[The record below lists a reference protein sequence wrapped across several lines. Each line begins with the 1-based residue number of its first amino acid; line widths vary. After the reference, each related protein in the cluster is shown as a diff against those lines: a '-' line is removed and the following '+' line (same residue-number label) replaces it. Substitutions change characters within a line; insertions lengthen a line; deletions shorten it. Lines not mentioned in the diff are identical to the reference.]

1 MKKGSLVLQK
11 AVKQFYNIRKQRPRR
26 NWSMS
31 GHPRYQPKELQ
42 PFLGYDMWAA
52 WLILVEWCWM
62 LTLAKIGVIPR
73 SDAKYLTNE
82 RLYRLLRLITT
93 TRQDE
98 VEKITHH
105 DIIALLELMRKYLP
119 KCLHRWLHYGAT
131 SYDIINT
138 AYALQLRFV
147 FQKVFQQKIKEV
159 DALWRKHIA
168 RTAKILQAGR
178 THLQT
183 AMPVTI
189 GFWLS
194 NLHNRFIT
202 SARNALELSSKVPGK
217 FTGAVGTSAPLRALI
232 RSKKGEQVV
241 MDMLGLPQ
249 ADVTTQITPPEP
261 TFRFYAEMVP
271 LSGAM
276 ANLGEDVRILQASQF
291 GEIISASST
300 SSAMPHKT
308 ANPIAAEN
316 DAGMHVSVI
325 AEFMKPLL
333 TLVSDLQRD
342 LRWSN
347 VMRDYCG
354 VMIYTFQQLKTTERI
369 LKTMKINEKRCLE
382 NFNVAGHL
390 VVADLLHLA
399 LQGEGYPDTHH
410 LVNKV
415 IAPAAGKS
423 GDYLSIELENY
434 LATNPDR
441 RLERA
446 WEKISD
452 KVIYLLHNPHKY
464 LGDAI
469 KIAEREANNKL

>member
-11 AVKQFYNIRKQRPRR
+11 AVNQFYAIRKQRPHR
-26 NWSMS
+26 NWFMP
-31 GHPRYQPKELQ
+31 GNPRYQPDELQ

-62 LTLAKIGVIPR
+62 LTLAKIGVMPR

-82 RLYRLLRLITT
+82 RFYRLLSLITT

-138 AYALQLRFV
+138 AYALQLRLV
-147 FQKVFQQKIKEV
+147 FQKVFVQKIKEV

-168 RTAKILQAGR
+168 RTARILQAGR

-202 SARNALELSSKVPGK
+202 SARHALEFSSKVPGK

-232 RSKKGEQVV
+232 RSKKGELVV
-241 MDMLGLPQ
+241 MNMLGLPQ
-249 ADVTTQITPPEP
+249 AEVTTQITPPEP
-261 TFRFYAEMVP
+261 TFRFYSEMV
-271 LSGAM
+271 LFSGAM
-276 ANLGEDVRILQASQF
+276 ASLGEDVRILQASQF

-316 DAGMHVSVI
+316 VAGMHISVI

-342 LRWSN
+342 LRWSS

-354 VMIYTFQQLKTTERI
+354 IMVYTFQQLKTTERI
-369 LKTMKINEKRCLE
+369 LKSMKINEKRCLE
-382 NFNVAGHL
+382 NFDVAGHL

-423 GDYLSIELENY
+423 GDYLSVELENY

-446 WEKISD
+446 WEKISN
-452 KVIYLLHNPHKY
+452 KVIYLLHKPHEY